1 MTRDER
7 RNTATEPTPAQP
19 ANGPRSDF
27 PVVGL
32 GASAGGLE
40 AIETFFRYLPPGT
53 GIAFVLVAHLH
64 PDRASLLQ
72 DILRRDTSMEVVEA
86 TDQMPLQPDRVHII
100 PPNRQ
105 IAVFHGLLQVIHP
118 ETPRGHRMPIDIFLR
133 SLAEDQAENAVGII
147 LSGTG
152 SDGTLGLRAIHGAGG
167 LCLVQDPATAQFPS
181 MPNSA
186 IQAGCATHVLPV
198 EAMPAQLEHDL
209 RHRLVPE
216 HKGQL
221 RSVPTGT
228 INRILMHVRKVTGH
242 DFSHYKENTVARRIQ
257 RRMAAQGIDDTES
270 YARLLQ
276 EQPGEARRL
285 FKELLISVT
294 SFFREPEA
302 FTALKRDI
310 LPELLAAIPK
320 GEAFRAWVV
329 GCSTGEEAY
338 SIAMVLHEHMA
349 DNSERRDVQIYATDI
364 DEDAIQFARAG
375 RYPLNIVEDISAER
389 LERYFTK
396 EDTGYRVIKDIREMV
411 VFAVQDVIKDPHFNR
426 LELISCRNVLIYLRR
441 ETQDRL
447 LSIFHYGLKPG
458 GVLFLSFSESI
469 GEHSDLFTPLE
480 RKWKFYRAIHSG
492 PGSRAVP
499 GHARHWQLGK
509 GISRYEGAI
518 ATNPASIAEVAKRSL
533 LRLFTPPSVVTDLR
547 GNILYVHG
555 NTSPY
560 LGPAPG
566 AASLDVIRMARE
578 ALQPELRTALQ
589 SAANQGKAVLRRGL
603 PLQLGD
609 ETHHVDL
616 GVWPIADPH
625 GGENL
630 LLVSFQRVETPGAG
644 KQPRQRRPKAEEL
657 RRVEALERELAYTRD
672 NLQASIEEEQAA
684 NEELQSLNEELQSTN
699 EELET
704 SREELQSTNEELVSV
719 NAELHAKLEQMAE
732 LRNDLKNLLDTLD
745 LGVILLD
752 ERLVVRRFTLQ
763 ARRIFHLMDAD
774 VGRPLEDI
782 RSDAEGAD
790 MLADARAV
798 LRSLQPIER
807 ELRTRDGCWY
817 LARVMPYR
825 TLDQIIA
832 GVVLTFTDIS
842 DRIAAE
848 RARRAMQEF
857 AENIID
863 TLREPLVV
871 LDGSMTVIAASQY
884 FYRFF
889 GLAPSETIGQS
900 FLELADRQ
908 WDTAP
913 LREALES
920 LLPEDSSFDELEI
933 DQVFAGMGRKRM
945 LLSGRRLIHA
955 AGESP
960 LILLAMEDVTER
972 PLA

>member
-1 MTRDER
+1 MTRNER
-7 RNTATEPTPAQP
+7 RNAATESTSAQP
-19 ANGPRSDF
+19 ANGPQSGF

-40 AIETFFRYLPPGT
+40 ALETFFRHLAPGS

-72 DILRRDTSMEVVEA
+72 NILRRDTSMEVVEA

-152 SDGTLGLRAIHGAGG
+152 TDGTLGLRAIHGAGG
-167 LCLVQDPATAQFPS
+167 LCLVQDPATAQFPN

-186 IQAGCATHVLPV
+186 IQAGYATHVLPV
-198 EAMPAQLEHDL
+198 ETMPAQLQHDL
-209 RHRLVPE
+209 RHGLVHE
-216 HKGQL
+216 HKGPP
-221 RSVPTGT
+221 RAVPTGT
-228 INRILMHVRKVTGH
+228 INRILMHVRTVTGH
-242 DFSHYKENTVARRIQ
+242 DFSPYKENTVTRRIQ

-310 LPELLAAIPK
+310 LPKLLAEKPT
-320 GEAFRAWVV
+320 GEAFRVWVV

-338 SIAMVLHEHMA
+338 SLAMVLHEHMV
-349 DNSERRDVQIYATDI
+349 DTSERRDVQIYATDI
-364 DEDAIQFARAG
+364 DENAIHFARAG
-375 RYPLNIVEDISAER
+375 RYPPNIVEDVSPER

-396 EDTGYRVIKDIREMV
+396 EETGYRVIKDIRDMV
-411 VFAVQDVIKDPHFNR
+411 VFAIQDVIKDPHFNR
-426 LELISCRNVLIYLRR
+426 LDLISCRNVLIYLQR
-441 ETQDRL
+441 EAQDRL

-480 RKWKFYRAIHSG
+480 RKWKLYRAIHSG
-492 PGSRAVP
+492 PGPRTVP
-499 GHARHWQLGK
+499 GHARHWQVGRGGTLN
-509 GISRYEGAI
+509 EGAI
-518 ATNPASIAEVAKRSL
+518 ATNPASIAEVVKRTL
-533 LRLFTPPSVVTDLR
+533 LRLFTPPSVVTDPR

-555 NTSPY
+555 DTSAY

-566 AASLDVIRMARE
+566 AASLDVVRMARE

-589 SAANQGKAVLRRGL
+589 SAANQDKAVLRRDV
-603 PLQLGD
+603 PLQLGE
-609 ETHHVDL
+609 ETRRVDL
-616 GVWPIADPH
+616 GVWPIAATH

-630 LLVSFQRVETPGAG
+630 LLVSFQRAEAPNAG
-644 KQPRQRRPKAEEL
+644 KQPRKRKPKAEEL
-657 RRVEALERELAYTRD
+657 RRVEALERELTYTRD
-672 NLQASIEEEQAA
+672 NLQASIEEEQAT

-704 SREELQSTNEELVSV
+704 SREELQSTNEELVTV
-719 NAELHAKLEQMAE
+719 NAELHAKFEQMTE
-732 LRNDLKNLLDTLD
+732 LQDDLKNLLDTLD
-745 LGVILLD
+745 VGVILLD
-752 ERLVVRRFTLQ
+752 ERLVVRRFTHQ
-763 ARRIFHLMDAD
+763 ASRIFHLMDAD
-774 VGRPLEDI
+774 VGRPLDDI
-782 RSDAEGAD
+782 RSNVEDAD
-790 MLADARAV
+790 TLADARAV
-798 LRSLQPIER
+798 LRSLQPVER
-807 ELRTRDGCWY
+807 ELRTQDGSWY

-825 TLDQIIA
+825 TLDNIIA
-832 GVVLTFTDIS
+832 GVVMTFTDIS

-848 RARRAMQEF
+848 RARREMQEF

-871 LDGSMTVIAASQY
+871 LDGTMTVVAASQY

-900 FLELADRQ
+900 FLELADGQ
-908 WDTAP
+908 WDIAP
-913 LREALES
+913 LREALAS
-920 LLPEDSSFDELEI
+920 LLPQDSSFNELEI
-933 DQVFAGMGRKRM
+933 DQVFAGIGRKRM
-945 LLSGRRLIHA
+945 LLSGRRLVHA
-955 AGESP
+955 PGKSP

-972 PLA
+972 QVP